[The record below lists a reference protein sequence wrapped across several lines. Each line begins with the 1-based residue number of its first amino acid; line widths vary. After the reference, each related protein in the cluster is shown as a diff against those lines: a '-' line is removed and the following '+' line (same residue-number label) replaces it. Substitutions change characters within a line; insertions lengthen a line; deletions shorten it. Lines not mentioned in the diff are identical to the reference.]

1 VDELEV
7 TSIKEGVRLRV
18 HVQPRA
24 SRAKVQGVH
33 DGALKVAITAPP
45 VDGEANAALI
55 KLLAKH
61 FGVARSTVSL
71 VAGERSR
78 NKTVELRGITV
89 ADLR

>member
-1 VDELEV
+1 M
-7 TSIKEGVRLRV
+7 RV
-18 HVQPRA
+18 YVQPRA

>member
-1 VDELEV
+1 M
-7 TSIKEGVRLRV
+7 RV
-18 HVQPRA
+18 YVQPRA

-78 NKTVELRGITV
+78 NKTVEFRGITV
-89 ADLR
+89 AALR